1 MAKRKW
7 SDLSPRTKRLLTV
20 AALAEGTLKT
30 AALIDIR
37 RRPSGEIRGPKWVWI
52 PTVTLVNSFGLAPA
66 AYFLFG
72 RKR

>member
-1 MAKRKW
+1 MARHRW
-7 SDLSPRTKRLLTV
+7 SDLNTRTQRAIVV
-20 AALAEGTLKT
+20 AGAAEGVLKT

-37 RRPSGEIRGPKWVWI
+37 RRPAGQIRGSKWVWI

-72 RKR
+72 RKP